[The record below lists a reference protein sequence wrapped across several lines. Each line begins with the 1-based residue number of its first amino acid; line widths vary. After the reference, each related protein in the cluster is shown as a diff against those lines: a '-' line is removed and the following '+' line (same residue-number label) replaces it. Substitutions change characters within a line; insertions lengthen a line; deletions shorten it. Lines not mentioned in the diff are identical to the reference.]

1 MSLEWMAWTPV
12 TAGFFIGLG
21 LVLTGMT
28 IWEVVAPN
36 VERRGLLPITTS
48 RGDRLFIG
56 ILGSGYI
63 FIAWTGLTD
72 WKMWFVLPV
81 CLVFILL
88 SMRYA

>member
-36 VERRGLLPITTS
+36 IERRGLLPITTS